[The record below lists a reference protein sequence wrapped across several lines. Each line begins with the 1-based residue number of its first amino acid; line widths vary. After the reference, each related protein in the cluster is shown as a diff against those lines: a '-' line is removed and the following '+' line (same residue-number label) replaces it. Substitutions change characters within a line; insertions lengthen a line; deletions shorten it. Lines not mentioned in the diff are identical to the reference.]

1 MAKKIKHPD
10 TILSSKAELIGDI
23 KITGSL
29 LVNGQ
34 LKGNVLA
41 EKDSQAQVLISEQG
55 QVEGEVHAPHIIVN
69 GQVNGN
75 IFASEKV
82 ELGKS
87 ANVSGD
93 VHYEMM
99 EMVMGAKVNG
109 RLLQSSQIM
118 HENNVITSDFKAKQ
132 EQKAEVKSKKN

>member
-10 TILSSKAELIGDI
+10 TIISSKAELLGNI

-29 LVNGQ
+29 LIDGV

-55 QVEGEVHAPHIIVN
+55 QVEGEIHAPYIIVN
-69 GQVNGN
+69 GKVVGN
-75 IFASEKV
+75 VFASDKI
-82 ELGKS
+82 ELGKH
-87 ANVSGD
+87 ANIIGD

-99 EMVMGAKVNG
+99 EMVMGATVNG
-109 RLLQSSQIM
+109 RLIQSDKSQD
-118 HENNVITSDFKAKQ
+118 NNVITSDFKAKP
-132 EQKAEVKSKKN
+132 EVKSKKN